1 MIRVVAD
8 TNVYVSA
15 IVFGGTPEAILALA
29 RAGVVQLFVCPAILA
44 ELRSVL
50 SKTFDWPERRVR
62 DALAEVRAVA
72 SLVRASARISG
83 VLARE
88 ADHRIL
94 ECAVAAR
101 ADFLVTGD
109 RAHLRPLDVFEDVR
123 IVTPREFLDRLAGEG
138 NHRPVA
144 DRRKHAPA
152 R

>member
-29 RAGVVQLFVCPAILA
+29 RAGVVHLFVCPAILA

-50 SKTFDWPERRVR
+50 SKTFGWPESRVR

-72 SLVRASARISG
+72 SLVRPSARISG
-83 VLARE
+83 VLAHE

-94 ECAVAAR
+94 EYAVAAR
-101 ADFLVTGD
+101 VDFLVTGD
-109 RAHLRPLDVFEDVR
+109 RTHLLPLGVFEGIR
-123 IVTPREFLDRLAGEG
+123 IVTPREFIDNLAGAGTGE
-138 NHRPVA
+138 
-144 DRRKHAPA
+144 
-152 R
+152 

>member
-29 RAGVVQLFVCPAILA
+29 RVGVVELFVCPAIPA

-50 SKTFDWPERRVR
+50 SKTFDWPESRVR
-62 DALAEVRAVA
+62 DALAEVQAVA
-72 SLVRASARISG
+72 SLVNPSARISG
-83 VLARE
+83 VLVCE

-101 ADFLVTGD
+101 VDFLVTGD
-109 RAHLRPLDVFEDVR
+109 RAHLLPLGVFEGIR
-123 IVTPREFLDRLAGEG
+123 IVTPREFIDHLAGG
-138 NHRPVA
+138 GGSR
-144 DRRKHAPA
+144 
-152 R
+152 

>member
-15 IVFGGTPEAILALA
+15 IVFGGTPEAILVLA

-50 SKTFDWPERRVR
+50 SKTFGWPGHRVR

-72 SLVRASARISG
+72 SRARISVRISG
-83 VLARE
+83 VLAHE

-94 ECAVAAR
+94 ECAAAAR

-109 RAHLRPLDVFEDVR
+109 RTHLRPLEAFEGVR
-123 IVTPREFLDRLAGEG
+123 IVTPREFLDHLVQAGAGE
-138 NHRPVA
+138 
-144 DRRKHAPA
+144 
-152 R
+152 